1 MVPRACFKSDDLTA
15 LPADYIAILPF
26 FSSSVTLPHFFLFS
40 HRQYIYACHSLPY
53 SHSSRFNF
61 SLNLFQAFDGR
72 WKKFGQPKFV
82 YTVDVQLTLDQCR
95 AVRIKPAEGR
105 VEALSDTEGITANLG
120 GIKGYNTIVDGLYDG
135 TLSCVFLYCFC
146 PNKDSNQCKEWN
158 LV

>member
-1 MVPRACFKSDDLTA
+1 MSIHRKFLISFRYYISRSFIYHCQYPCACQSLSRS
-15 LPADYIAILPF
+15 Y
-26 FSSSVTLPHFFLFS
+26 SSCLNS
-40 HRQYIYACHSLPY
+40 SLK
-53 SHSSRFNF
+53 F
-61 SLNLFQAFDGR
+61 FQAFDGR

-135 TLSCVFLYCFC
+135 TYMLLQY
-146 PNKDSNQCKEWN
+146 
-158 LV
+158 

>member
-1 MVPRACFKSDDLTA
+1 MISQHCLLTILLVYRCF
-15 LPADYIAILPF
+15 
-26 FSSSVTLPHFFLFS
+26 SSVTLPFFLLLS
-40 HRQYIYACHSLPY
+40 HRQYIYAYHSLPY
-53 SHSSRFNF
+53 SHSSRLNF

-135 TLSCVFLYCFC
+135 TLPCVCLYCSC
-146 PNKDSNQCKEWN
+146 PNTDIAISVQNGTLCEK
-158 LV
+158 